1 MELDEL
7 AMRLNNLEQARAAEL
22 RDAEI
27 QDFMNS
33 YGNQF
38 SNNRGLG
45 VAILDELQRQGQD
58 VSAADEAVQAILD
71 ELRNECTA
79 LLELI
84 KVQQDE
90 QKQQSKAVEDAIN
103 EVQDKIDGID
113 KTVQKETTSIPE
125 GADVE
130 NIAEGLTPPEEQPMP
145 EGGEMPMEQPVAPEA
160 PAPEMPME
168 QPPVEQAPMPEAP
181 VPTPEQQPLPTNSVV
196 SDVRLKFKRKLGS
209 MVKHPAK
216 PTGNKISSNILSA
229 CQGGF

>member
-33 YGNQF
+33 YGNRF

-90 QKQQSKAVEDAIN
+90 QKQQSKAVEEAIN

-113 KTVQKETTSIPE
+113 KTVQKETSSIPE
-125 GADVE
+125 GAPIE
-130 NIAEGLTPPEEQPMP
+130 GLAEGLTPPEEQSMS
-145 EGGEMPMEQPVAPEA
+145 

-168 QPPVEQAPMPEAP
+168 QPPAEPAPEMPMGQPPAEQAPMPDMTQPPAEAAA
-181 VPTPEQQPLPTNSVV
+181 PEQQPLPPNQIP
-196 SDVRLKFKRKLGS
+196 SDVRMKIIKKLGA
-209 MVKHPAK
+209 HK
-216 PTGNKISSNILSA
+216 PVEGNKISSNILSA